1 MCICC
6 CFCNFCNSYSSK
18 CVEYCILFLSSI
30 TFICSILGFI
40 CIKWAH
46 LTTTCSILLILMI
59 SFSTIL
65 EIGSITIIIFRHKG
79 TINKDKNNFSTYLA
93 LIGLI
98 LTIVIFLISLIS
110 ESLIQTHFKDIDYP
124 CKDLKNNNDPNVIVF
139 RILSL
144 EILTDAQ
151 KIEFCQNKNI
161 DYNAKICSNLEYT
174 MSYLT
179 ASIIEFCSLI
189 LIFFWYNDYRRIREK
204 IDGELPIYDNRY
216 ISREFQKEYNYNNG
230 EEPVDPSDRYLNQN
244 NNNLV
249 QVNVVVVKN
258 QKSSQRKSQPLNI
271 NNNKNNQNFIR
282 DLRKEM
288 QEAIE
293 SLDEESSDKNNNN
306 KNDNNKIDNKNNEE
320 DKNSSNKNSSK
331 NSDKN
336 SDKNNDKN
344 SDNNDNIVIINDEES
359 KEQTND
365 LKMEQKESSIFK
377 DEDNQDDN

>member
-30 TFICSILGFI
+30 NFISSILGFI
-40 CIKWAH
+40 CIKWVH
-46 LTTTCSILLILMI
+46 LTITCSILLIIMI
-59 SFSTIL
+59 IFSAIL
-65 EIGSITIIIFRHKG
+65 EMGSITIIIFRHKG
-79 TINKDKNNFSTYLA
+79 IINKEKNTFSIYLA

-98 LTIVIFLISLIS
+98 LTIVIFIISLVS
-110 ESLIQTHFKDIDYP
+110 ESLIQTNFKDIDYP
-124 CKDLKNNNDPNVIVF
+124 CKDLKNRNDPNIIVF
-139 RILSL
+139 RMLSL
-144 EILTDAQ
+144 EILTDDQ

-204 IDGELPIYDNRY
+204 INGELPIYDNRY
-216 ISREFQKEYNYNNG
+216 IPREIQKEFNYNNG
-230 EEPVDPSDRYLNQN
+230 EEPVEPSDRYLNQN

-258 QKSSQRKSQPLNI
+258 QNSSQRKSQPLNI

-293 SLDEESSDKNNNN
+293 SLDEEESSDKNNNN
-306 KNDNNKIDNKNNEE
+306 NKNNNNENENKNNDE

-336 SDKNNDKN
+336 N
-344 SDNNDNIVIINDEES
+344 DNNDNIIIINDEES

-365 LKMEQKESSIFK
+365 QKMEPKEPSIFK